1 MAKQRSQYVCSDC
14 GTTVAQWVGKCPGCK
29 NWNSLVEEVVSKPSK
44 RQHRESGS
52 SSSASP
58 TPLKDVAVNT
68 SSRLNTGEAELDR
81 VLGGGV
87 VAGSLMLLGGE
98 PGIGKSTLMLQVA
111 IKASEAGQK
120 ILYVSGEESPEQ
132 VRMRAVRIGEVPDS
146 LMILP
151 ETKVPI
157 ILKALSKDDYSL
169 LIVDSVQTLDQP
181 EIDGVPGSV
190 SQIRESVSSITS
202 HAKTRNLPVFL
213 IGHITKEG
221 SIAGPKV
228 LEHMVDVVL
237 QFEGDRNHAYR
248 MLRSSKNR
256 FGTTS
261 ELGIYEMLG
270 EGLKRVE
277 NPSDILL
284 TEAGDP
290 TSGSAIAVSLEGL
303 RPILVEVQALVSTAV
318 YGTPQRSGTA
328 FDLRRL
334 NMLLAVL
341 EKRCGFKLAS
351 FDVFLNMAG
360 GLKIVDPANDLA
372 VVAAILSSSL
382 DLPLD
387 RDICFAGEVGLSG
400 EIRPVP
406 RLEARMAEA
415 ARLGMKKILVSGHAK
430 TPKAPKG
437 LVVIAVKRV
446 SEVHSNIF

>member
-14 GTTVAQWVGKCPGCK
+14 GTTVSKWVGKCPGCGS
-29 NWNSLVEEVVSKPSK
+29 WNSLVEEVITKPSK
-44 RQHRESGS
+44 RQHREASLGTLS
-52 SSSASP
+52 SP
-58 TPLKDVAVNT
+58 MPLKDVAVNT
-68 SSRLNTGEAELDR
+68 SSRLNTREIELDR

-87 VAGSLMLLGGE
+87 VTGSLMLLGGE

-111 IKASEAGQK
+111 IRASESGKK
-120 ILYVSGEESPEQ
+120 ILYVCGEESPEQ
-132 VRMRAVRIGEVPDS
+132 VRMRAVRIGDVPET

-157 ILKALSKDDYSL
+157 ILNVLAKEDYSL
-169 LIVDSVQTLDQP
+169 LIIDSVQTLDQP

-190 SQIRESVSSITS
+190 SQIRESVASITS
-202 HAKTRNLPVFL
+202 YAKTRSLPVFL

-248 MLRSSKNR
+248 MLRASKNR

-270 EGLKRVE
+270 EGLQRVE
-277 NPSDILL
+277 NPSDIFL

-290 TSGSAIAVSLEGL
+290 TSGSAISVSLEGL

-318 YGTPQRSGTA
+318 YGTPQRSVTS

-430 TPKAPKG
+430 TLKATKG
-437 LVVIAVKRV
+437 LVVVPVKRV